1 VVLAV
6 VCHSGRLPIEKAT
19 PDSVGVRPDLGG
31 TALPKSD
38 TYPATA
44 TKERTVSQ
52 STLPEAT
59 SELFISVLP
68 LKRASL
74 STKCAHQINIAC
86 ERVVESE
93 AAQASHRSSPSV
105 VLSVRDKFV
114 LHRLGQAR
122 ASFEESIVIQAA
134 LTRRLATNTTLQ
146 HPLWTVKQTLS
157 ELIQH
162 PNNFDQVHQI
172 VSETLN
178 SSCLPK
184 TEAKALLQQ
193 CRPGST

>member
-1 VVLAV
+1 VGQYCRRAT
-6 VCHSGRLPIEKAT
+6 HILPLRQKSAPSAKA
-19 PDSVGVRPDLGG
+19 PYQKRHLDCSSV
-31 TALPKSD
+31 SC
-38 TYPATA
+38 
-44 TKERTVSQ
+44 
-52 STLPEAT
+52 
-59 SELFISVLP
+59 P

-74 STKCAHQINIAC
+74 SIKPALQFNIAC
-86 ERVVESE
+86 ERVIESE

-146 HPLWTVKQTLS
+146 HPLWTIKQTLS

-162 PNNFDQVHQI
+162 PNNFDQDHQV
-172 VSETLN
+172 VSETLT